1 MLDLLLY
8 MLNSCKTRTH
18 NSNRIHS
25 PKAIPAKIILLIS
38 ISLLFVLLVDVQERS
53 AYSSSLSKNTLPVI
67 TNSSSDVSVGSV
79 ESVHN
84 TETLKVPKEV
94 DVFVTLIANEA
105 HESWKDESHK
115 LITDR
120 NAYYIPTNLVI
131 HEGTAIVF
139 LDADAPWDT
148 PHPQTIEIVDKQSKD
163 VVYSTGTLD
172 YSNSSEPVQLSSG
185 NYSLVNTKYES
196 KEGSILVLP
205 NEDSSD
211 GDNSSVSST
220 NDNLIVGGFYTTTN
234 QVENN
239 KDNDGDSHPGSL
251 DYFREQFQKNGL
263 NILGEHSF
271 SYGAC
276 DYCPGG
282 FWPDNKSGDH
292 TLIIYSTLQPLS
304 EVLDKLERLVKDNV
318 YV

>member
-1 MLDLLLY
+1 M
-8 MLNSCKTRTH
+8 N
-18 NSNRIHS
+18 
-25 PKAIPAKIILLIS
+25 
-38 ISLLFVLLVDVQERS
+38 
-53 AYSSSLSKNTLPVI
+53 
-67 TNSSSDVSVGSV
+67 TNSFSDESIGSAN
-79 ESVHN
+79 SVHN
-84 TETLKVPKEV
+84 TETLTVPKEV

-105 HESWKDESHK
+105 HESWEDERHK

-120 NAYYIPTNLVI
+120 NAYYIPTKLVI

-148 PHPQTIEIVDKQSKD
+148 PHPQTIEIVDKRSND
-163 VVYSTGTLD
+163 VVYSTGILD

-185 NYSLVNTKYES
+185 NYSLVNTEYES
-196 KEGSILVLP
+196 KEGNILVLP
-205 NEDSSD
+205 NEDSKD
-211 GDNSSVSST
+211 GNNSSVSST

-239 KDNDGDSHPGSL
+239 KDNDGVSHPGSL
-251 DYFREQFQKNGL
+251 EYFREQFEKNGFT
-263 NILGEHSF
+263 IFREHSF

-292 TLIIYSTLQPLS
+292 TLIIYSTQQPLS

>member
-1 MLDLLLY
+1 MLS
-8 MLNSCKTRTH
+8 SCITRTH
-18 NSNRIHS
+18 NNSNRIYS
-25 PKAIPAKIILLIS
+25 PKAIPGQILLFTS
-38 ISLLFVLLVDVQERS
+38 ISLLFVLLVDVQGRA
-53 AYSSSLSKNTLPVI
+53 AYSSPLINNTLPVI
-67 TNSSSDVSVGSV
+67 TNSSSDISVGSV
-79 ESVHN
+79 ESIHN

-105 HESWKDESHK
+105 HESWKDERHK

-120 NAYYIPTNLVI
+120 NAYYIPTKLVI

-148 PHPQTIEIVDKQSKD
+148 PHPQKIEVVDKQSND
-163 VVYSTGTLD
+163 VVYSTGILD

-185 NYSLVNTKYES
+185 NYSLVNTEYEA
-196 KEGSILVLP
+196 KEGSITVLP
-205 NEDSSD
+205 NEDSRD
-211 GDNSSVSST
+211 GDNSSLSST
-220 NDNLIVGGFYTTTN
+220 KDNLIVGGFYTTTN

-239 KDNDGDSHPGSL
+239 KDNDGISHPGSL
-251 DYFREQFQKNGL
+251 DYFREQFQKNGF
-263 NILGEHSF
+263 NIVGEHSF
-271 SYGAC
+271 SYGSC

>member
-1 MLDLLLY
+1 

-18 NSNRIHS
+18 NNSNRIHS

-38 ISLLFVLLVDVQERS
+38 ISLLFVSLVDVQERS
-53 AYSSSLSKNTLPVI
+53 AYSSSLSNNTLPGI
-67 TNSSSDVSVGSV
+67 TNFSSDVSVGSV

-84 TETLKVPKEV
+84 TETLNVPKGV

-120 NAYYIPTNLVI
+120 NAYYIPTKLVI

-172 YSNSSEPVQLSSG
+172 YSDSSEPVQLSSG
-185 NYSLVNTKYES
+185 NYSLVNTKYEA

-205 NEDSSD
+205 NEDSRD
-211 GDNSSVSST
+211 GDNSSASST

-239 KDNDGDSHPGSL
+239 KDNDGVSHPGSL
-251 DYFREQFQKNGL
+251 DYFREQFQNNGF

>member
-1 MLDLLLY
+1 MLS
-8 MLNSCKTRTH
+8 SCITGTH
-18 NSNRIHS
+18 NYSNRIYS
-25 PKAIPAKIILLIS
+25 PKAIPGQILLFIS
-38 ISLLFVLLVDVQERS
+38 ISLLFVLLVDVQERA
-53 AYSSSLSKNTLPVI
+53 AYSSPLNNNTLPVI
-67 TNSSSDVSVGSV
+67 TNSSSDISVGSV
-79 ESVHN
+79 ESIHN

-94 DVFVTLIANEA
+94 DVFVTLITNEA
-105 HESWKDESHK
+105 HESWKDERHK

-120 NAYYIPTNLVI
+120 NAYYIPTKLVI

-148 PHPQTIEIVDKQSKD
+148 PHPQKIEVVDKQSKD
-163 VVYSTGTLD
+163 VVYSTGILD

-185 NYSLVNTKYES
+185 NYSLVNTEYEA
-196 KEGSILVLP
+196 KEGSITVLP
-205 NEDSSD
+205 
-211 GDNSSVSST
+211 SVSST
-220 NDNLIVGGFYTTTN
+220 KNNLIVGGFYTTTN

-239 KDNDGDSHPGSL
+239 KDNDGMSHPGSL
-251 DYFREQFQKNGL
+251 DYFREQFQKNGF
-263 NILGEHSF
+263 NIVGEHSF
-271 SYGAC
+271 SYGSC

>member
-1 MLDLLLY
+1 MLK
-8 MLNSCKTRTH
+8 SCKISTH
-18 NSNRIHS
+18 GNLNQERSL
-25 PKAIPAKIILLIS
+25 KAIATKFILIIS
-38 ISLLFVLLVDVQERS
+38 ISLLFAPLVNIHDRL
-53 AYSSSLSKNTLPVI
+53 AYSSSLSNNTLPI
-67 TNSSSDVSVGSV
+67 TTISSSDVSIGSA

-84 TETLKVPKEV
+84 TETFTVPKEV

-105 HESWKDESHK
+105 HESWEDERHK

-139 LDADAPWDT
+139 LNADAPWDT
-148 PHPQTIEIVDKQSKD
+148 PHPQTIEIVDKGSKD
-163 VVYSTGTLD
+163 VVFSTGVLD
-172 YSNSSEPVQLSSG
+172 YSNSSEPVELSSG
-185 NYSLVNTKYES
+185 NYSLVNTEYEA
-196 KEGSILVLP
+196 KEGNILVLP
-205 NEDSSD
+205 NEESEE
-211 GDNSSVSST
+211 GNNSSATST

-239 KDNDGDSHPGSL
+239 KDNDGVSHPGSL
-251 DYFREQFQKNGL
+251 EYFKEQFVKNGV
-263 NILGEHSF
+263 NILSEHSF

-292 TLIIYSTLQPLS
+292 TLIIYSTQQPLS
-304 EVLDKLERLVKDNV
+304 ELLDKLERLIKDNV

>member
-1 MLDLLLY
+1 MLS
-8 MLNSCKTRTH
+8 SCITRTH
-18 NSNRIHS
+18 NNSNRIYF
-25 PKAIPAKIILLIS
+25 PKAIPGQIVVFIS
-38 ISLLFVLLVDVQERS
+38 ISLLFVLLVGVQGRA
-53 AYSSSLSKNTLPVI
+53 AYSSPLSNNTLPVI
-67 TNSSSDVSVGSV
+67 TNSSSDISVGSV
-79 ESVHN
+79 ESIHN

-105 HESWKDESHK
+105 HESWKDERHK
-115 LITDR
+115 LITDH
-120 NAYYIPTNLVI
+120 NAYYIPTKLVI

-148 PHPQTIEIVDKQSKD
+148 PHPQKIEVVDRQSKD

-172 YSNSSEPVQLSSG
+172 YSNSSESVQLSSG
-185 NYSLVNTKYES
+185 NYSLINTEYEA
-196 KEGSILVLP
+196 KEGSITVLP
-205 NEDSSD
+205 NEDSRNR
-211 GDNSSVSST
+211 GNSNLSST

-234 QVENN
+234 QAENN
-239 KDNDGDSHPGSL
+239 KDNDGFSHPGSL
-251 DYFREQFQKNGL
+251 DYFRIQFQKNGF
-263 NILGEHSF
+263 NIVGEHSF
-271 SYGAC
+271 SYGSC